1 MKKMSLSSWI
11 VGIIVMLATGII
23 WWLGLKD
30 LSGEGMFW
38 LCLGT
43 ILGLELV
50 TTLLFSITLGDP
62 RLVGRAVSF
71 LMETVLMIN
80 VSVLYVN
87 LFRDAFE
94 SYLII
99 LVSLTAI
106 CLVFA
111 VWMTGNYRKNT
122 RDQQQVQAAQEQMW
136 RCQNV
141 VSIMQCYENA
151 GKYREQL
158 DRLEDDLRYTL
169 RSTNTE
175 LDELI
180 YGRLC
185 LLAEQ
190 VQTDGADAQK
200 LFTELRN
207 LLRRRS
213 ELAKR

>member
-1 MKKMSLSSWI
+1 MKKVSLSSWI
-11 VGIIVMLATGII
+11 VGAIVMLATGII

-30 LSGEGMFW
+30 FSGETMFW

-43 ILGLELV
+43 ILALELV
-50 TTLLFSITLGDP
+50 STWLFSITLGDP
-62 RLVGRAVSF
+62 RLVGRAVTF

-80 VSVLYVN
+80 VSALYVN
-87 LFRDAFE
+87 LFQDEFE

-106 CLVFA
+106 SAIFA

-122 RDQQQVQAAQEQMW
+122 REQQLVQGAQEQMW
-136 RCQNV
+136 RCRNV

-151 GKYREQL
+151 AKYRQQL
-158 DRLEDDLRYTL
+158 ERLEEDLRYSL
-169 RSTNTE
+169 GSVNTE
-175 LDELI
+175 VDEVI

-185 LLAEQ
+185 VLAEQ
-190 VQTDGADAQK
+190 VQTDGPDTLK
-200 LFTELRN
+200 LFEELRN